1 MQQIVKARRKIST
14 YVIYRVRMCVKGA
27 KMTLDLHLQL
37 PDEYVEALRQH
48 AAASG
53 ECVDAYVSQLS
64 AEHLQPDVAS
74 ARPAN
79 ASSRDFGAWLRS
91 WALQHPQL
99 QHVVDDRR
107 DSIYAGCGE

>member
-53 ECVDAYVSQLS
+53 ECVDAYVSQLI
-64 AEHLQPDVAS
+64 AC
-74 ARPAN
+74 
-79 ASSRDFGAWLRS
+79 GAF
-91 WALQHPQL
+91 A
-99 QHVVDDRR
+99 
-107 DSIYAGCGE
+107 A